1 MKQALIYLGIALALA
16 TGIVTAPIVF
26 QPDAAFA
33 CDTGDCSN

>member
-16 TGIVTAPIVF
+16 TGITAPIVF

>member
-16 TGIVTAPIVF
+16 TGITATIVF

>member
-1 MKQALIYLGIALALA
+1 MKEALIYVAIALALA
-16 TGIVTAPIVF
+16 TGITATIVF